1 MGPIILQN
9 IIKVLTKIILI
20 VMAFIN
26 QISHIKSLKQKNQ
39 LILLSMSKG
48 TGSVLSS
55 VINLIQVLLL

>member
-26 QISHIKSLKQKNQ
+26 QISHIKSLKHSRLATIKYN
-39 LILLSMSKG
+39 M
-48 TGSVLSS
+48 
-55 VINLIQVLLL
+55 